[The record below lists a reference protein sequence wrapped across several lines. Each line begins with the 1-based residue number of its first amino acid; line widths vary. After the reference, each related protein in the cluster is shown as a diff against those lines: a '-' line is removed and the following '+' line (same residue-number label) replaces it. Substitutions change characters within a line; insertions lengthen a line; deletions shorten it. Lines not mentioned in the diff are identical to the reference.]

1 MDLHFHIVIFFIV
14 LFFTR
19 HVVAMGA
26 MEENRRHTKAKDYV
40 LEWYFYLWTI
50 CFVCQS
56 AGAFCGLLRI
66 D

>member
-40 LEWYFYLWTI
+40 LE
-50 CFVCQS
+50 
-56 AGAFCGLLRI
+56 
-66 D
+66 